1 MKRPYPLHLLFFAA
15 YPVLFL
21 YSVNFD
27 TAPFVDVLPCLGVT
41 LAVAAAGWG
50 LLTLMLKN
58 LSMAALL
65 TSLFCIWFFSCG
77 HIHSFIYY
85 SSDIGHSVGRFRYF
99 LPLWAA
105 LGGAAAWLLLRK
117 RSEEKTSKFVK
128 VANILGAVLVVSAM
142 IVIASGVSKGDAGEA
157 PDSPKVTMQVTE
169 GERQPDIY
177 YILPDAYTRSDVL
190 KEEYGYDNQPF
201 IDDLTSKG
209 FFIPSESCSNYSYT
223 CLSLPSTL
231 NMDYLQNL
239 KAGNRLD
246 KRQDMVL
253 DSAVARFFKSR
264 GYKLVYV
271 NTLGKLVADHY
282 LEDDLRRSLHGR
294 FWVTLL
300 STTAAKPLASAIS
313 IKQQRSSVLRGFQS
327 LEEAIDMQGPK
338 FVFGHILCPHP
349 PFVFRADGGEV
360 FLDNVDPRLGKG
372 SSLEELY
379 AGQVAYV
386 NSRLEK
392 LVERIIEHSETPP
405 VIVIQADHGS
415 GFIHDFNLYLDKP
428 PCDEFLRKQMCIFS
442 ALRLPGKGQDK
453 VYDSITPVNTFRV
466 IFNRCFKVE
475 IPLLEDRCYY
485 SNKKTPAVFL
495 DVTERLRAGD

>member
-1 MKRPYPLHLLFFAA
+1 MKRPYPLHLLFFGA

-27 TAPFVDVLPCLGVT
+27 TAPLVDVLACLGVS

-50 LLTLMLKN
+50 MLTLMLKD

-77 HIHSFIYY
+77 HIHKFLY

-99 LPLWAA
+99 FPLWAA
-105 LGGAAAWLLLRK
+105 LGGAAAWLLLRNP
-117 RSEEKTSKFVK
+117 SEEKTSRFIK
-128 VANILGAVLVVSAM
+128 VANIFGAVLVVSAV
-142 IVIASGVSKGDAGEA
+142 IVIASGVLKGDGEKA
-157 PDSPKVTMQVTE
+157 PDSPQVTMQVTE
-169 GERQPDIY
+169 GKRQPDIY

-190 KEEYGYDNQPF
+190 KAEYGYDNQPF
-201 IDDLTSKG
+201 IDNLISKG
-209 FFIPSESCSNYSYT
+209 FFIPSESCSNYAQT
-223 CLSLPSTL
+223 HLSLPSTL

-239 KAGNRLD
+239 KVGNRLD
-246 KRQDMVL
+246 KRQDMML
-253 DSAVARFFKSR
+253 DSAVARFLKSG

-271 NTLGKLVADHY
+271 NTVGKLVVDHY
-282 LEDDLRRSLHGR
+282 SEDDLRRSLHGR
-294 FWVTLL
+294 FWVLLL
-300 STTAAKPLASAIS
+300 STTAAKPLASAIE
-313 IKQQRSSVLRGFQS
+313 IIQQRSSVLRGFQS
-327 LEEAIDMQGPK
+327 LEEAIDIQGPK

-349 PFVFRADGGEV
+349 PFVFGADGEEV
-360 FLDNVDPRLGKG
+360 FLDNVDPWLGKG

-379 AGQVAYV
+379 ADQVAYV

-415 GFIHDFNLYLDKP
+415 GFIHESNLKLDKLP
-428 PCDEFLRKQMCIFS
+428 SDEFLRKQMRIFS
-442 ALRLPGKGQDK
+442 AIRLPGKGQDK

-466 IFNRCFKVE
+466 ILNRCFKVE

-485 SNKKTPAVFL
+485 LNKKTSAVFL
-495 DVTERLRAGD
+495 DVTERVRAGD